1 MRKIYKYELPV
12 DGGIIT
18 IKQCIIKILSIQ
30 EQNGKPMMWAIVDP
44 DNEVIEPLEITAI
57 GTGWVLPT
65 GLDEYLGTAQDGYG
79 FVWHYFSLK
88 LKELEA
94 PTEPS
99 YAQLEDTAIAALAQS
114 LGKIGVSAEQAAQA
128 FDMRGLFNACM

>member
-30 EQNGKPMMWAIVDP
+30 EQNGIPMMWAIVDP
-44 DNEVIEPLEITAI
+44 DNEVVEPLEITAI
-57 GTGWVLPT
+57 GTGWELPT
-65 GLDEYLGTAQDGYG
+65 GLEDYLGTAQDEYG

-88 LKELEA
+88 LKELKKPEEQSYIQMKEA
-94 PTEPS
+94 
-99 YAQLEDTAIAALAQS
+99 AIAALAQS
-114 LGKIGVSAEQAAQA
+114 LGKVGVSAEQAAQA
-128 FDMRGLFNACM
+128 FDVRGLFDACM

>member
-18 IKQCIIKILSIQ
+18 IKQCIIKILSVQ
-30 EQNGKPMMWAIVDP
+30 EQNGKPTMWAIVDP
-44 DNEVIEPLEITAI
+44 DNEVVEPLEIVAI
-57 GTGWVLPT
+57 GTGWELPT
-65 GLDEYLGTAQDGYG
+65 GLDEYLGTAQDEYG

-94 PTEPS
+94 PIEQS
-99 YAQLEDTAIAALAQS
+99 YMRNE
-114 LGKIGVSAEQAAQA
+114 VSIRETVCYY
-128 FDMRGLFNACM
+128 R

>member
-30 EQNGKPMMWAIVDP
+30 EQNGIPMMWAIVDP
-44 DNEVIEPLEITAI
+44 DNEAVEPLEITAI
-57 GTGWVLPT
+57 GTGWALPT
-65 GLDEYLGTAQDGYG
+65 GLDEYLGTAQDEYG

-88 LKELEA
+88 LKELKG
-94 PTEPS
+94 PVEPS
-99 YAQLEDTAIAALAQS
+99 YKQLAALAEV
-114 LGKIGVSAEQAAQA
+114 LGKVGVSAEQAAQA
-128 FDMRGLFNACM
+128 FDMSGLFDACM

>member
-1 MRKIYKYELPV
+1 MRKIHKYELPV

-30 EQNGKPMMWAIVDP
+30 EQNGKPMMWTIVDP
-44 DNEVIEPLEITAI
+44 DNEVVEPLEITAI

-65 GLDEYLGTAQDGYG
+65 GLDEYLGTAQDGHG

-88 LKELEA
+88 LKELKKLEEQSFMQMKEEA
-94 PTEPS
+94 
-99 YAQLEDTAIAALAQS
+99 LAALAQS
-114 LGKIGVSAEQAAQA
+114 LGKVGATAEEASKA
-128 FDMRGLFNACM
+128 FDMFI

>member
-30 EQNGKPMMWAIVDP
+30 EQNGIPMMWAIVDP
-44 DNEVIEPLEITAI
+44 DNEAVEPLEITAI
-57 GTGWVLPT
+57 GTGWELPT
-65 GLDEYLGTAQDGYG
+65 GLDDYLGTAQDEYG

-88 LKELEA
+88 LRELEK
-94 PTEPS
+94 PEEQS
-99 YAQLEDTAIAALAQS
+99 YIQMKEEALAALALS
-114 LGKIGVSAEQAAQA
+114 PGKVGISAEQAVQA
-128 FDMRGLFNACM
+128 FDARGVI

>member
-30 EQNGKPMMWAIVDP
+30 EQNGIPMMWAIVDP
-44 DNEVIEPLEITAI
+44 DDEKIEPLEIVAI
-57 GTGWVLPT
+57 GTGWELPT
-65 GLDEYLGTAQDGYG
+65 GLDEYLGTAQDEYG

-88 LKELEA
+88 LRELEK
-94 PTEPS
+94 PEEQS
-99 YAQLEDTAIAALAQS
+99 YVQLKEEALAALAHS
-114 LGKIGVSAEQAAQA
+114 FGKVGVSMEQAAKA
-128 FDMRGLFNACM
+128 LDMRGLFDACM

>member
-44 DNEVIEPLEITAI
+44 DNEVVEPLEITAI

-88 LKELEA
+88 LRELE
-94 PTEPS
+94 EPEEQS
-99 YAQLEDTAIAALAQS
+99 YEEALAALAQS
-114 LGKIGVSAEQAAQA
+114 FGKVSVSMEQAAKA
-128 FDMRGLFNACM
+128 FDMSGLFDACM